1 MGRAKLQMKR
11 IESTTSRQVT
21 FSKRRNGV
29 LKKAYELSTLCDVE
43 IALLMFSPAGRLT
56 QFSTQKRIEDV
67 FARFVDLSNREREK
81 MFEPDLGSMTSMEEL
96 ESCEKLLEDLLNSVT
111 NRKICEQ
118 LVSNLVRSYHPKIL
132 ELNVTLKK
140 VFLMQGTVL
149 SSLKEGQSSQRSAE
163 VLNWLPDG
171 SCKGHT
177 LDSPIVNVDT
187 RDDISTSCVPLEESS
202 CNLNL
207 GNMKDGKFQT
217 SVNQKVPAWAH
228 SYNSAD
234 ISGRNSGAE
243 YPDVMPLNEEL
254 KTGELAKHET
264 KMLLQD

>member
-56 QFSTQKRIEDV
+56 QFSTQKR
-67 FARFVDLSNREREK
+67 

-234 ISGRNSGAE
+234 ISGYLSW
-243 YPDVMPLNEEL
+243 
-254 KTGELAKHET
+254 TG
-264 KMLLQD
+264 